1 MHMFTFALVFLL
13 AGSFTLG
20 MTRDGRAIDLL
31 PNDYISLL
39 AARQRG
45 FVKAD
50 SLDTSDLESGLFHC
64 EPVGACQS
72 CTENE
77 MMNAKAPY
85 CANTGKKQP
94 VKCAWNSD
102 TPLDKQDSS
111 LLPLY
116 QPCDQVKSVSRW
128 AFFRFQFLNVF
139 LSVLAC
145 MTLIW
150 RRRILKVQKYRRL
163 NQRVGRA

>member
-1 MHMFTFALVFLL
+1 MRTLAFALVFLL
-13 AGSFTLG
+13 AGSSTLG
-20 MTRDGRAIDLL
+20 TPGDGRAINLL
-31 PNDYISLL
+31 PNDEYISLL

-50 SLDTSDLESGLFHC
+50 SLDTDGLENELFHC
-64 EPVGACQS
+64 EPVGVCQR

-77 MMNAKAPY
+77 MM
-85 CANTGKKQP
+85 
-94 VKCAWNSD
+94 
-102 TPLDKQDSS
+102 QDPN
-111 LLPLY
+111 LLPAF

-163 NQRVGRA
+163 NHRMGRA